1 MLPLAALL
9 CLTAHAVIVVLFTK
23 TYLASV
29 PILRVWCLMVLPSAF
44 AVDGVLRAHARTRFL
59 LVMNVV
65 RLVVIVGLVGWL
77 ISRFGIIGAVLAT
90 LLGTVVVKAM
100 ALAQI
105 ARVMQVGLSEVLPW
119 RRLALIA
126 VNAGVPLAP
135 AWAVMDITSEPI
147 VMTAALSVAVYGL
160 AYAAIWYV
168 LHVHL
173 SVLVAPPPRAVTV
186 AAPPLQQEM

>member
-1 MLPLAALL
+1 MFPRPASDPIRVGPYT
-9 CLTAHAVIVVLFTK
+9 LTECIGQGGMAVVYKAKRQGPAGFEK
-23 TYLASV
+23 
-29 PILRVWCLMVLPSAF
+29 
-44 AVDGVLRAHARTRFL
+44 
-59 LVMNVV
+59 
-65 RLVVIVGLVGWL
+65 
-77 ISRFGIIGAVLAT
+77 
-90 LLGTVVVKAM
+90 TVVVKAM
-100 ALAQI
+100 ALVQI

-160 AYAAIWYV
+160 AYAAMWYV

>member
-1 MLPLAALL
+1 M
-9 CLTAHAVIVVLFTK
+9 I
-23 TYLASV
+23 
-29 PILRVWCLMVLPSAF
+29 LPSAF

-59 LVMNVV
+59 VVMNLV

-77 ISRFGIIGAVLAT
+77 ISRFGIVGAVLAT
-90 LLGTVVVKAM
+90 LLGTVTVKAM
-100 ALAQI
+100 AIVQI
-105 ARVMQVGLSEVLPW
+105 ARVMNVGMSEVLPW

-147 VMTAALSVAVYGL
+147 LVTAALSVAVYGM
-160 AYAAIWYV
+160 AYAAIWYA

-173 SVLVAPPPRAVTV
+173 SALAARPPRAVNV
-186 AAPPLQQEM
+186 AAPTLQQEI